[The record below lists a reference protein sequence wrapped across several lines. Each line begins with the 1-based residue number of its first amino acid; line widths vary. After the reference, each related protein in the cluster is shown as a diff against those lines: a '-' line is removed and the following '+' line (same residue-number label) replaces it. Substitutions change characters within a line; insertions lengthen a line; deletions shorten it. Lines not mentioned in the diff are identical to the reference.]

1 MTKVFVA
8 GANGAVGK
16 PLVSQLIA
24 HGYEVVAMTRSPK
37 HSDALRAL
45 GAEPVVADALDRA
58 ALIEAV
64 TRAEPEVV
72 IHELTALTNAKDYK
86 HFDDEFAM
94 TNRLRTEGTDNLL
107 AAAQAAGA
115 RRFIIQSYGNWN
127 YARSGATAKTED
139 DPLDSTPPANQT
151 KSIEAIRYLERAVLG
166 ADGIEGV
173 ALRYANLY
181 GPGTG
186 FAADGDIA
194 ASVRKRMLPIIGNG
208 AGIWS
213 FIHVDDAAS
222 ATVAAIQPGARGVY
236 NIADDEPAPI
246 SVWLPD
252 YARALGAKP
261 PFRIPVWLGRLI
273 VGDVGVSM
281 MTQIRGASNA
291 KAKRELGWTPG
302 YASGRDGYRTG
313 LG

>member
-24 HGYEVVAMTRSPK
+24 RGYDVVAMTRSPK

-72 IHELTALTNAKDYK
+72 IHELTALTQAKDYK

-127 YARSGATAKTED
+127 YARNGVTAKAED
-139 DPLDSTPPANQT
+139 DPLDPTPPANQT
-151 KSIEAIRYLERAVLG
+151 KSIEAIRYLERVVLG

-186 FAADGDIA
+186 FAANGDIA

-208 AGIWS
+208 AGVWS

-222 ATVAAIQPGARGVY
+222 ATVAAIQPGARGIY
-236 NIADDEPAPI
+236 NIADDEPAPV

-252 YARALGAKP
+252 LARALDAKP
-261 PFRIPVWLGRLI
+261 PFHIPVWLGRLI

-291 KAKRELGWTPG
+291 KAKRELGWTPSYTSWREG
-302 YASGRDGYRTG
+302 FRKG

>member
-1 MTKVFVA
+1 MKVFVA

-24 HGYEVVAMTRSPK
+24 HGYDVVAMTRSPK
-37 HSDALRAL
+37 ASDALRAL
-45 GAEPVVADALDRA
+45 GAEPIVADAFDRA

-64 TRAEPEVV
+64 TRAAPEVV

-127 YARSGATAKTED
+127 YARSGSMVKSED
-139 DPLDSTPPANQT
+139 DPLDPTPASNQAQ
-151 KSIEAIRYLERAVLG
+151 SIEAIRYLERAVLNV
-166 ADGIEGV
+166 DGIEGV
-173 ALRYANLY
+173 ALRYGNLY

-186 FAADGDIA
+186 FAIGGDIA

-208 AGIWS
+208 AGVWS

-222 ATVAAIQPGARGVY
+222 ATVAAIQPGARGIY
-236 NIADDEPAPI
+236 NIADDEPAPV

-252 YARALGAKP
+252 LARALGAKP
-261 PFRIPVWLGRLI
+261 PFHIPVWLGRLM

-291 KAKRELGWTPG
+291 KARRELEWTPSF
-302 YASGRDGYRTG
+302 ATWRDGFRKG

>member
-16 PLVSQLIA
+16 PLVAQLIA
-24 HGYEVVAMTRSPK
+24 HGYDVAAMTRSPQ
-37 HSDALRAL
+37 HSDTLRAL
-45 GAEPVVADALDRA
+45 AAEPVVADALDRA

-107 AAAQAAGA
+107 AAAKAAGA

-139 DPLDSTPPANQT
+139 DPLDPTPPANQT

-173 ALRYANLY
+173 VLRYGSLY
-181 GPGTG
+181 GPGTV
-186 FAADGDIA
+186 FAADGYIA
-194 ASVRKRMLPIIGNG
+194 ASVRKWMLPIIGNG

-222 ATVAAIQPGARGVY
+222 ATVAAIQPGARGIY
-236 NIADDEPAPI
+236 NIADDEPAPV

-261 PFRIPVWLGRLI
+261 PLHIPVWLGRLM

-302 YASGRDGYRTG
+302 YASWREGFRKG

>member
-24 HGYEVVAMTRSPK
+24 YGYDVVAMTRSPK

-64 TRAEPEVV
+64 KRAEPEVV
-72 IHELTALTNAKDYK
+72 MHELTALTHAKDYK
-86 HFDDEFAM
+86 HFDDEFAL

-127 YARSGATAKTED
+127 YARNGAAAKTED
-139 DPLDSTPPANQT
+139 DPLDPTPLANQA
-151 KSIEAIRYLERAVLG
+151 KSIEAIGYLEEAVLS

-208 AGIWS
+208 AGVWS

-222 ATVAAIQPGARGVY
+222 ATVAAIQPSARGIY
-236 NIADDEPAPI
+236 NIADDEPAPV

-252 YARALGAKP
+252 LARALGAKP
-261 PFRIPVWLGRLI
+261 PMHVPVWLGRLL

-291 KAKRELGWTPG
+291 RAKRELDWTPG
-302 YASGRDGYRTG
+302 YPSWRDGFRKG

>member
-16 PLVSQLIA
+16 PLVAQLVA
-24 HGYEVVAMTRSPK
+24 HGYDVVAMTRSPK

-45 GAEPVVADALDRA
+45 GAEPVVADALDRT

-72 IHELTALTNAKDYK
+72 IHELTALTQAKDYK

-139 DPLDSTPPANQT
+139 DPLDPTPPANQT
-151 KSIEAIRYLERAVLG
+151 KSIEAIRYLEEAVLG

-208 AGIWS
+208 AGVWS

-222 ATVAAIQPGARGVY
+222 ATVAAIQPDARGIY
-236 NIADDEPAPI
+236 NIADDEPAPVSI
-246 SVWLPD
+246 WLPD
-252 YARALGAKP
+252 LARALGAKP
-261 PFRIPVWLGRLI
+261 PMHIPVWLGRLI

-281 MTQIRGASNA
+281 MTRIRGASNA
-291 KAKRELGWTPG
+291 KAKRELGWAPCYTSWREG
-302 YASGRDGYRTG
+302 FRKG